1 MSPIHPITFT
11 LTNVLKIISFMSPFL
26 FSLTIILYSI
36 LANKIVKGLVLLI
49 GIVIVTFINYLLKN
63 IIKSEQNPVASPFC
77 NILPFPF
84 TYRQNES
91 VYDSPSLSSTILAFI
106 SSYLIFPMFTNN
118 DVNYPIIIFAL
129 FFICINGAVEFM
141 DRCSRSGGIV
151 LGIIVGLI
159 LGIFYYN
166 LIVISGHH
174 DIAYFNQVISDNTQ
188 CSKPGPTKFRCTK
201 YVRGDR
207 DSTGNYRP
215 VDPGESEQKPQQSK
229 TGEDNSPPNK
239 FNINPIYNDQET
251 MPGNFYTITTTMTG
265 NEGKIQATHISN
277 LLKCGDPIEEVSY
290 NLFQSLPGHNRE
302 ISNNH
307 YQFIVNCSGG
317 DDEISREIR
326 GDYSNSNNGY
336 KDITGESEP
345 LLDIRRLFRFTH
357 PAGDKSDTHYYL
369 IPGASDLSVCNALA
383 STIGCNPCTSI
394 SGAAI
399 DDTYKISNNLILYNN
414 DADFGK
420 DSAHVTKDPITAG
433 WGLTYCHKLPT
444 DTAIFKVYNDEVTIS
459 PHDNRIAD
467 WLDGKLVV
475 KTGATKLFT

>member
-63 IIKSEQNPVASPFC
+63 IIKSEQSPVASPFC

-141 DRCSRSGGIV
+141 DNCSRSGGIV

-159 LGIFYYN
+159 LGILYYN
-166 LIVISGHH
+166 LIVISGNH

-207 DSTGNYRP
+207 DSSGNYRP
-215 VDPGESEQKPQQSK
+215 VDPVQSEQTTQETTTS
-229 TGEDNSPPNK
+229 EDIIPNK
-239 FNINPIYNDQET
+239 FNINPIYNDPRT
-251 MPGNFYTITTTMTG
+251 ITGDFYTITTTTTG
-265 NEGKIQATHISN
+265 TAGKIQATHISN
-277 LLKCGDPIEEVSY
+277 LLKCGDPIEDASY

-307 YQFIVNCSGG
+307 YQFIVNCNGQ
-317 DDEISREIR
+317 DDPISEEIR
-326 GDYSNSNNGY
+326 REYTINPISDKS
-336 KDITGESEP
+336 KP
-345 LLDIRRLFRFTH
+345 LLDIRRLFTYSSI
-357 PAGDKSDTHYYL
+357 GGNKTNTNYYL
-369 IPGASDLSVCNALA
+369 IPGAYDMSVCDALA
-383 STIGCNPCTSI
+383 TRIGCFPCILI
-394 SGAAI
+394 SEAATN
-399 DDTYKISNNLILYNN
+399 DRYQISNNLILNN
-414 DADFGK
+414 N
-420 DSAHVTKDPITAG
+420 SANVGTTSDLVTGSENAG
-433 WGLTYCHKLPT
+433 WGLTYCSNQIG
-444 DTAIFKVYNDEVTIS
+444 DNDESNIIS
-459 PHDNRIAD
+459 IYEEEVDIQQPDNRIAD
-467 WLDGKLVV
+467 WLTR
-475 KTGATKLFT
+475 TGDDSTTTIFT